1 MKKLAVILV
10 VLAMAGLAQAAVVF
24 SETFDDLGEG
34 SLLSADAA
42 WTTGWPGQ
50 SLTVNAASGK
60 SGKGATHTGGA
71 ESADEHSFTAVT
83 AADALPIFRIS
94 MDAYIGTSA
103 ESVTQQDIRI
113 LVSEATPWAGNDH
126 LSMLL
131 TEAPSGTI
139 NVRLA
144 FGTVDETAHAAFTA
158 ATVFDT
164 WVNIWLELNLAT
176 GALSAGFDDGTAGS
190 ATFTD
195 TWTLIDFAPASA
207 AVYTAFVGSGAGTT
221 RVDNILI
228 EAIPEPA
235 TLAVLGIGGILALL
249 RRRR

>member
-71 ESADEHSFTAVT
+71 ESADYASFTPVT
-83 AADALPIFRIS
+83 GGDALPIFRIS

-103 ESVTQQDIRI
+103 ETVTQQDIRI
-113 LVSEATPWAGNDH
+113 LVSDAPPLTGADDLSINITEATHGD
-126 LSMLL
+126 
-131 TEAPSGTI
+131 I
-139 NVRLA
+139 NVNLA
-144 FGTVDETAHAAFTA
+144 WGTVDGTYHATTTYD
-158 ATVFDT
+158 TVFDT